1 MGRSVGRQQKNQSL
15 KGGSKLCG
23 VSPPF
28 NNFGGIKGCM
38 GFVKDKDYYAPNT
51 VLKEDIRNVTSSP
64 QHRIVATFIKN
75 ISDDKYTELSYVA
88 KKFDINELKTTKNII
103 DKTDQNFFLQ

>member
-1 MGRSVGRQQKNQSL
+1 M
-15 KGGSKLCG
+15 GGSKLCG

-28 NNFGGIKGCM
+28 NNFGGIM
-38 GFVKDKDYYAPNT
+38 DK
-51 VLKEDIRNVTSSP
+51 KEDIRNVTSSP